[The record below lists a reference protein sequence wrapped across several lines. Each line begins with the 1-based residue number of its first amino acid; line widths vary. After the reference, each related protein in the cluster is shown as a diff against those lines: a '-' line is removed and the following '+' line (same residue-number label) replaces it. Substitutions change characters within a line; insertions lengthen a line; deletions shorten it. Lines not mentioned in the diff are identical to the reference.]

1 MGLIY
6 SLTCKNKDCRYS
18 VQLREGPGFTLFA
31 RDKRLQEAILSGEE
45 IVSDEIK
52 ALLEKGLDVDSVTTL
67 LCPCC
72 KEYQI
77 NREPYVFEPIHVSPY
92 GTIREY
98 KIHFIYGDPCC
109 EKCHTKLIYI
119 LNPRSPKNKCPK
131 CGIGEMRYSN
141 TGCYD

>member
-18 VQLREGPGFTLFA
+18 VQLSEGPGFTLFA
-31 RDKRLQEAILSGEE
+31 RDNRLQEAILSGEE

-52 ALLEKGLDVDSVTTL
+52 ALLEKGLKVHSVTTL

-77 NREPYVFEPIHVSPY
+77 YREPYIFEPIHVSPY

-98 KIHFIYGDPCC
+98 KIRFIYGEPCC
-109 EKCHTKLIYI
+109 EKCNTKLIHI
-119 LNPRSPKNKCPK
+119 LNPRSSKNKCPK
-131 CGIGEMRYSN
+131 CGVGEMRYSG

>member
-1 MGLIY
+1 MGLVF
-6 SLTCKNKDCRYS
+6 SLTCKNKECRYS
-18 VQLREGPGFTLFA
+18 VQLREGPGFRLFS
-31 RDKRLQEAILSGEE
+31 RDKNLEKAILSGEE
-45 IVSDEIK
+45 NVSDEIK
-52 ALLEKGLDVDSVTTL
+52 TLLEKGLKVDSVTTL

-77 NREPYVFEPIHVSPY
+77 CREPYIFEPIHVSPY

-109 EKCHTKLIYI
+109 EKCTTKLIHI
-119 LNPRSPKNKCPK
+119 LNPRSSKNKCPK
-131 CGIGEMRYSN
+131 CGIAEMRYSK